1 MAAFQPRFENLPT
14 EFAVFPLPG
23 VLLLPRGRLPLNI
36 FEPRYLAMTEDSL
49 ATGRMFAMIQPDQAL
64 PDTSNGPALHRV
76 GCLGRLSSFSE
87 TDDGRLLITLTG
99 LARFSVVSEI
109 DMRRG
114 YRRVI
119 GDFSRY
125 RADMNEP
132 DGSAID
138 RNGLLEA
145 LRGYFAHRGVEPNW
159 DAVNRLADDALV
171 VTLAMVCPFEPI
183 EKQALLESPGEA
195 ERADTLLA
203 LLRMGAAE
211 PPASDGG
218 PSVNSGETDA
228 GEHRRRLS

>member
-1 MAAFQPRFENLPT
+1 MPGFQTRFEDLPA

-36 FEPRYLAMTEDSL
+36 FEQRYLAMTEDAL
-49 ATGRMFAMIQPDQAL
+49 ANGRMFGMIQPDAAL
-64 PDTSNGPALHRV
+64 PEGANGPSLYRV

-87 TDDGRLLITLTG
+87 TDDGRLLITLSG
-99 LARFSVVSEI
+99 VVRFTIASEV

-132 DGSAID
+132 DETAVAID
-138 RNGLLEA
+138 RDGLLDA
-145 LRGYFAHRGVEPNW
+145 LRGYFGRRKVEPNW
-159 DAVNRLADDALV
+159 DAINRLADEALV

-183 EKQALLESPGEA
+183 EKQALLEAPSEA

-211 PPASDGG
+211 PGG
-218 PSVNSGETDA
+218 GVNDRPRGHSVS
-228 GEHRRRLS
+228 

>member
-1 MAAFQPRFENLPT
+1 MTGFRTRFEDLPA

-36 FEPRYLAMTEDSL
+36 FEQRYLAMTEDAL
-49 ATGRMFAMIQPDQAL
+49 ANGRMFGMIQPDSGL
-64 PDTSNGPALHRV
+64 PDTPNGPALYRT

-99 LARFSVVSEI
+99 LTRFSIASEV

-125 RADMNEP
+125 RADLNEP
-132 DGSAID
+132 DETAID
-138 RNGLLEA
+138 RDGMLDA
-145 LRGYFAHRGVEPNW
+145 LRGYFARRGVEPNW
-159 DAVNRLADDALV
+159 DAINRLADDALV

-183 EKQALLESPGEA
+183 EKQALLEAPGEA
-195 ERADTLLA
+195 DRADTLLA

-211 PPASDGG
+211 PAG
-218 PSVNSGETDA
+218 NSGRPS
-228 GEHRRRLS
+228 GHSVS

>member
-1 MAAFQPRFENLPT
+1 MAGFRTRFEDLPS

-23 VLLLPRGRLPLNI
+23 ALLLPKGRLPLNI

-49 ATGRMFAMIQPDQAL
+49 ANSRMFAMIQPDPAL
-64 PDTSNGPALHRV
+64 PETPNGPSLFRV

-99 LARFSVVSEI
+99 LARFSIASEI
-109 DMRRG
+109 DMRHG

-119 GDFSRY
+119 GDFSSY
-125 RADMNEP
+125 RADMNPPE
-132 DGSAID
+132 DVTID
-138 RNGLLEA
+138 REGLLDA
-145 LRGYFAHRGVEPNW
+145 LRGYFARRDIDPNW
-159 DAVNRLADDALV
+159 DTINRLPDEALV

-183 EKQALLESPGEA
+183 EKQALLEAPGEA

-211 PPASDGG
+211 PAGSSNGAAG
-218 PSVNSGETDA
+218 HSVS
-228 GEHRRRLS
+228 

>member
-1 MAAFQPRFENLPT
+1 MTAFRTRFDDLPA

-36 FEPRYLAMTEDSL
+36 FEQRYLAMTEDAL
-49 ATGRMFAMIQPDQAL
+49 ASGRMFAMIQPDPAL
-64 PDTSNGPALHRV
+64 PDTANGPPLYRI

-99 LARFSVVSEI
+99 LARFSIASEV

-125 RADMNEP
+125 RADLNEP
-132 DGSAID
+132 EDIAID
-138 RNGLLEA
+138 REGILDA
-145 LRGYFAHRGVEPNW
+145 LRGYFLRRGVEPNW
-159 DAVNRLADDALV
+159 DAINRLADDALV
-171 VTLAMVCPFEPI
+171 ITLAMVCPFEPI
-183 EKQALLESPGEA
+183 EKQALLEAPSEA

-211 PPASDGG
+211 SSGRPGG
-218 PSVNSGETDA
+218 TSGHSVS
-228 GEHRRRLS
+228 

>member
-1 MAAFQPRFENLPT
+1 MAAFHTRFEDLPA

-36 FEPRYLAMTEDSL
+36 FEPRYVAMTEDAL
-49 ATGRMFAMIQPDQAL
+49 AHGRMFAMIQPDPAL
-64 PDTSNGPALHRV
+64 PDTPNGPALYRV

-99 LARFSVVSEI
+99 LARFSVASEI

-125 RADMNEP
+125 RVDMNEP
-132 DGSAID
+132 DDIAID
-138 RNGLLEA
+138 RGGLIEA

-159 DAVNRLADDALV
+159 DAINRLADDALV

-183 EKQALLESPGEA
+183 EKQALLEAPGET

-203 LLRMGAAE
+203 LLRMGAAG
-211 PPASDGG
+211 PAGTSDGSSG
-218 PSVNSGETDA
+218 RSVS
-228 GEHRRRLS
+228 